1 MQAGGAEFDA
11 VVALGGGS
19 MLDTAKAVN
28 LYRTYP
34 ADLLEYVNA
43 PIGKGKPVPGPLKPL
58 IALPT
63 TAGTGSETTTV
74 IVMDFLDLHVK
85 TGISHQHIR
94 PTVALV
100 DPLNS
105 LSAPAAV
112 TANTGLDV
120 LTHAAESF
128 TIKPYNMRPKTKDPA
143 ARPPYIGSNPISDL
157 WSEKAI
163 EWVGTYLRRAYY
175 NGVDVEAKS
184 HMAMAATFAGIGFG
198 NAGVHIPHA
207 LGYPIAGMVKG
218 WVPPGYGT
226 EEPMVPHGLSVA
238 LTAAGQLPL
247 HGPHRPR
254 AARPHRR
261 PAGSEHGGAVGDGG
275 GPQAPGRVHRADAG
289 HRRAER
295 SFRDRIL
302 GGRHPRPGGGRL
314 EAAAASGGQPAA
326 GDESRPDPHRR
337 AVHEALVGSYL
348 REKERFPMK
357 APVRNFK
364 LFVAGK
370 WVSEK
375 ESMPVIDKFT
385 GETFAN
391 VPVASRETTERAI
404 RAAHEAFPAWSRT
417 PAHKRYKI
425 LSNVS
430 RLLEER
436 QEEIAAI
443 ICREA
448 GKAWKYSVGE
458 VSRSVETYRF
468 SAEEAKRIHGET
480 VPMDASVAG
489 EGRVGYWL
497 RVPLGVVSAITP
509 FNFPLNLV
517 AHKVGPALAVG
528 NTLVLKPAST
538 TPLTAI
544 TLAEIVEEAG
554 VPRGSSTSS
563 SGRGER
569 WASG

>member
-1 MQAGGAEFDA
+1 MGVEMETIIPLIMGKLKFGVGATEELGYELKSLGARSVLLVTDKGLRDHGLVDKVRGIIEGEKIALRIFDEVHCEPTDRSMRQAIDAAGGADFDA

-19 MLDTAKAVN
+19 VLDTAKAVN

-43 PIGKGKPVPGPLKPL
+43 PIGKGTPVPGPLKPL

-175 NGVDVEAKS
+175 NGADVEAKS

-238 LTAAGQLPL
+238 LTA
-247 HGPHRPR
+247 
-254 AARPHRR
+254 
-261 PAGSEHGGAVGDGG
+261 PAN
-275 GPQAPGRVHRADAG
+275 
-289 HRRAER
+289 
-295 SFRDRIL
+295 FR
-302 GGRHPRPGGGRL
+302 
-314 EAAAASGGQPAA
+314 
-326 GDESRPDPHRR
+326 
-337 AVHEALVGSYL
+337 
-348 REKERFPMK
+348 
-357 APVRNFK
+357 
-364 LFVAGK
+364 
-370 WVSEK
+370 
-375 ESMPVIDKFT
+375 
-385 GETFAN
+385 
-391 VPVASRETTERAI
+391 
-404 RAAHEAFPAWSRT
+404 
-417 PAHKRYKI
+417 
-425 LSNVS
+425 
-430 RLLEER
+430 
-436 QEEIAAI
+436 
-443 ICREA
+443 
-448 GKAWKYSVGE
+448 
-458 VSRSVETYRF
+458 
-468 SAEEAKRIHGET
+468 
-480 VPMDASVAG
+480 
-489 EGRVGYWL
+489 
-497 RVPLGVVSAITP
+497 
-509 FNFPLNLV
+509 
-517 AHKVGPALAVG
+517 
-528 NTLVLKPAST
+528 
-538 TPLTAI
+538 
-544 TLAEIVEEAG
+544 
-554 VPRGSSTSS
+554 
-563 SGRGER
+563 
-569 WASG
+569 